1 MNDTTLIRTDVI
13 EDISIAPKASIRGR
27 EAAQA
32 SGLYVIRSL
41 RDDSLP
47 PSAERGTS
55 RSWIPG
61 AWGDPF

>member
-1 MNDTTLIRTDVI
+1 MNDTTPIRTDII
-13 EDISIAPKASIRGR
+13 EIAGIAPKSSSRGSGPVKP
-27 EAAQA
+27 

-41 RDDSLP
+41 REDSLP